1 MFKKIIGLLL
11 VVLFFMSIGSGF
23 VFADDDKVVIGLSI
37 DNLRLERW
45 PKDRDA
51 IVAAAEKLG
60 AEVLVQSANSDDSL
74 QFSQCQNLL
83 TQGIDV
89 LIVIPHN
96 GRVMG
101 SIVEEAHEVGVPVI
115 AYERLLM
122 DCDLDYSISFDNRLI
137 GELQAKTLVERKPY
151 GNYVMMGGSPTDNNA
166 LIYRAAHEEVLQ
178 PFVDSGDIKIV
189 NDEWAKDWLPQEGMK
204 IVENALT
211 ANDNDITAVIAS
223 NDSTAQ
229 GAIQALEAQGLAEE
243 VLVSGQDA
251 DVISCQLIAEG
262 KQTMT
267 VYKPMKKLGTE
278 AAILAFCLAK
288 GLDVSPNAYINNDYK
303 DVPAQMIEPIAVT
316 QENIYDVIIKDGW
329 FTVEEVYKNV
339 PKDQWPE

>member
-1 MFKKIIGLLL
+1 MFKKCIVLLL
-11 VVLFFMSIGSGF
+11 IVLLLGSIIS
-23 VFADDDKVVIGLSI
+23 VFAFAKDGKVVIGLSV

-45 PKDRDA
+45 PKDKDA
-51 IVAAAEKLG
+51 IVSAAEKLG
-60 AEVLVQSANSDDSL
+60 ATVLVQSANSDDAL

-101 SIVEEAHEVGVPVI
+101 SIVKEAHESNVPVI

-122 DCDLDYSISFDNRLI
+122 DCDLDYSISFDNRKI
-137 GELQAKTLVERKPY
+137 GELQAQTLVDIKPY
-151 GNYVMMGGSPTDNNA
+151 GNYVVMGGSPTDNNA
-166 LIYRAAHEEVLQ
+166 LIYRDAHMAILK
-178 PFVDSGDIKIV
+178 PYVDKGDIHIV
-189 NDEWAKDWLPQEGMK
+189 NNEWAKDWLPQEGMR

-211 ANDNDITAVIAS
+211 ANDNDITAVVAS

-229 GAIQALEAQGLAEE
+229 GAIEALEAQGLAGK

-251 DVISCQLIAEG
+251 DLRSCQLVAEG

-267 VYKPMKKLGTE
+267 VYKPMKLLGTE

-288 GLDVSPNAYINNDYK
+288 GIDVHPNGYLNNDYK
-303 DVPAQMIEPIAVT
+303 DVPAKLVEPIAVT
-316 QENIYDVIIKDGW
+316 KENIFDVIIGDGW
-329 FTVEEVYKNV
+329 FTVEQVYKNV
-339 PKDQWPE
+339 PKDQWPQ